1 QFKDESAA
9 NTRKIARAAIDAGA
23 DIVIGHHPHVLQ
35 GLEWYKGKLIAYS
48 MGNFVFD
55 QDFLSTFSSAFLRTV
70 WDGDKLVEAR
80 LVPVEIERYRPL
92 PATGRAAQRTLLGLW
107 EDSVADAEAVRAP
120 DSQVLPVPL
129 SRDTWSQPAALRLDH
144 GTALVTAAQPGEKA
158 L

>member
-1 QFKDESAA
+1 
-9 NTRKIARAAIDAGA
+9 
-23 DIVIGHHPHVLQ
+23 
-35 GLEWYKGKLIAYS
+35 YS

-158 L
+158 LQMRVPPHADVPIGFSGLVDSHPPAGPDTHLYLGRD